1 MAYSR
6 YANIPEKKDSNNR
19 RVRTSTIYPPI
30 AKHPD
35 DTYVL
40 TTVGDTL
47 YALAYQYYNSVNYY
61 WVIAEA
67 NEGLNKATLNLIP
80 GIQLRIPSQLNE
92 IISDFRDLNN
102 I

>member
-19 RVRTSTIYPPI
+19 RVRMSTIYPPI
-30 AKHPD
+30 PKHPD

-47 YALAYQYYNSVNYY
+47 YALANQYYNSVNYY

-67 NEGLNKATLNLIP
+67 NEGLDKATLNLAP
-80 GIQLRIPSQLNE
+80 GLQLRIPSQLNQ

-102 I
+102 M

>member
-6 YANIPEKKDSNNR
+6 YTNIPEKKDPNNR
-19 RVRTSTIYPPI
+19 RVRVSAIYPPI

-35 DTYVL
+35 DIYVL

-47 YALAYQYYNSVNYY
+47 YALANQYYNSVNYY

-67 NEGLNKATLNLIP
+67 NEGLNKATLNLTP
-80 GIQLRIPSQLNE
+80 GIQLRIPSQLNQ
-92 IISDFRDLNN
+92 ILNDFRDLNN
-102 I
+102 M

>member
-6 YANIPEKKDSNNR
+6 YADIPEKKDANNR
-19 RVRTSTIYPPI
+19 RVRVSTIYPPI
-30 AKHPD
+30 PKHPD

-47 YALAYQYYNSVNYY
+47 YALANQYYNSVNYY

-67 NEGLNKATLNLIP
+67 NEGMNKATLNLAP
-80 GIQLRIPSQLNE
+80 GIQLRIPSQLNQ

-102 I
+102 M

>member
-6 YANIPEKKDSNNR
+6 YADIPEKKDANNR
-19 RVRTSTIYPPI
+19 RVRVSTIYPPI
-30 AKHPD
+30 PKHPD

-47 YALAYQYYNSVNYY
+47 YALANQYYNSVNYY

-67 NEGLNKATLNLIP
+67 TEGLNKATLNLTP
-80 GIQLRIPSQLNE
+80 GLQLRIPSQLNQ

-102 I
+102 M

>member
-6 YANIPEKKDSNNR
+6 YADIPEKKDPNSR
-19 RVRTSTIYPPI
+19 RVRVSTIYPPI
-30 AKHPD
+30 PKHPD

-47 YALAYQYYNSVNYY
+47 YALANQYYNSVNYY

-67 NEGLNKATLNLIP
+67 NEGLNKATLNLTP
-80 GIQLRIPSQLNE
+80 GLQLRIPSQLNQ

-102 I
+102 M

>member
-6 YANIPEKKDSNNR
+6 YADIPEKKDANNR
-19 RVRTSTIYPPI
+19 RVRLSTIYPPFP
-30 AKHPD
+30 KHPD

-47 YALAYQYYNSVNYY
+47 YALANQYYNSVNYY

-67 NEGLNKATLNLIP
+67 NEGLDKATLNLAP
-80 GIQLRIPSQLNE
+80 GLQLRIPSQLNQ

-102 I
+102 M